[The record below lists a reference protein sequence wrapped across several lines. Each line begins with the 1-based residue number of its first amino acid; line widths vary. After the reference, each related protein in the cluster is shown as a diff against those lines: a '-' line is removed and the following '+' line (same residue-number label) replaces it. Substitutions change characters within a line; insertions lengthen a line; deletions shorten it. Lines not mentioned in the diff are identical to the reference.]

1 MHRKLV
7 RNVGQHCPTMCQ
19 PVYGPPMSTLF
30 MNCLQDDASQNVLAS
45 CVQGLWAGRQS
56 LLDVATGLQS
66 MNSLEKRIEEL
77 KSWLH
82 SVELQLVT
90 PIVLEQCSEP
100 GLNKCLAHHDVSSSI
115 ILFLNK
121 QIYNIPSLLYCEVV
135 KAWVSP
141 IRHYQTGASR
151 FSDREQ
157 HTRWHFVEA
166 VEFVKRDLPRSL
178 DGNANLLQRGFT
190 KHSDAGLQT
199 SYLRLSPPSQRCH
212 VLP

>member
-1 MHRKLV
+1 MYKSTNNLYSTSTTWNFEWVKHLNKSVSVRMHRKLV
-7 RNVGQHCPTMCQ
+7 RNVGQHRPTMCQ
-19 PVYGPPMSTLF
+19 PVYCPPMCTLF
-30 MNCLQDDASQNVLAS
+30 TNCLQYNKTLRDDASQNVLAS

-56 LLDVATGLQS
+56 LLDFATGLQS

-77 KSWLH
+77 KIWLH

-121 QIYNIPSLLYCEVV
+121 QTYNIPSLLYCEV
-135 KAWVSP
+135 VSP

-151 FSDREQ
+151 FSDR
-157 HTRWHFVEA
+157 
-166 VEFVKRDLPRSL
+166 
-178 DGNANLLQRGFT
+178 G
-190 KHSDAGLQT
+190 
-199 SYLRLSPPSQRCH
+199 
-212 VLP
+212 